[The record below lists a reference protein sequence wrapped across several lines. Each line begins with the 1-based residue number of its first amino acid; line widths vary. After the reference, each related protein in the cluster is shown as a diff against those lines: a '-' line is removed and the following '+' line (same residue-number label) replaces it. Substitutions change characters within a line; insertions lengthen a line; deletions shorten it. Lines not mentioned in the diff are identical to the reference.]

1 MFGKSKSPVSGDS
14 GDKTILVNKLTV
26 GDAVHILRS
35 EGGGITAKR
44 LVFRLS
50 LIGIVAAFTARAIL
64 LGQAT
69 AWHLFLPMAGEYLVL
84 LLSLPVI
91 NQIVNDKTLRQDT
104 RRSIPWL
111 VTLVLLPVFWIAW
124 QAFDQGNPWPAQ
136 ARMEWSNLIQWITT
150 HEMHWPIIG
159 ASAGM
164 LLSLPGRVAAFH
176 RNGPPFVGVSIGCAM
191 RLIIPLFGCFLA
203 PLIAAGK
210 IPVVWLIWVILLL
223 AELAAL
229 TMQWDLQRRLVNRGI
244 EV

>member
-1 MFGKSKSPVSGDS
+1 MAGKSKTAAS
-14 GDKTILVNKLTV
+14 GDKSILVNKLTV

-35 EGGGITAKR
+35 EGGGITAKK
-44 LVFRLS
+44 LAFRLA
-50 LIGIVAAFTARAIL
+50 LIVIVAVFTARAII

-69 AWHLFLPMAGEYLVL
+69 AWHLFLPMVGEYFVL

-104 RRSIPWL
+104 RRTIPWL
-111 VTLVLLPVFWIAW
+111 VAIVLVPGAWIAW
-124 QAFDQGNPWPAQ
+124 QGFDQGNPWPTQ
-136 ARMEWSNLIQWITT
+136 ARMECSHLIQWITV

-159 ASAGM
+159 ASVGM

-191 RLIIPLFGCFLA
+191 RLIIPLFGCFLL

-210 IPVVWLIWVILLL
+210 IPAVWLIWVILLL

-229 TMQWDLQRRLVNRGI
+229 TMQWDLQRRLANRGI